1 MDIKFNKSEFVRYKD
16 EEYILLDIVT
26 GSDGVDIYQ
35 IWNLIDGNSLNVSK
49 DELEK
54 HEIETI
60 DFASF
65 HEEELNQ
72 AEEEMSFN
80 IGLTIKD
87 ELGEDMVQNADT
99 SGRHKK
105 LDQDG
110 LDEISRANTEVATDY
125 QTKWAVKIFT
135 GIFLAT
141 QNSIVSLDD

>member
-1 MDIKFNKSEFVRYKD
+1 MLFWKMDIKFNKSEFVRYKD

-80 IGLTIKD
+80 
-87 ELGEDMVQNADT
+87 N
-99 SGRHKK
+99 
-105 LDQDG
+105 
-110 LDEISRANTEVATDY
+110 
-125 QTKWAVKIFT
+125 
-135 GIFLAT
+135 
-141 QNSIVSLDD
+141 